1 MKTERRHELQ
11 TNVLADWLGR
21 QIEAIRP
28 YAGTIV
34 TGVLVIVIVLIGYS
48 IWNTWSAGS
57 AAIAWSEFFEVT
69 FTGNYVQSKQENVRQ
84 KALEAY
90 RDQLRKEKNN
100 PTYEL
105 TEGEENLVNEQ
116 LPPKVEQ
123 ALRDDVIA
131 LAQKYDGTNLGMF
144 AHMRAGDMALM
155 AGINYLFPN
164 AGQSRDLKQATALLD
179 DAIRHYERALQQARR
194 DPLLERRIRFN
205 LARAYES
212 RGAQPGEK
220 QKSDLDK
227 ALSIYKELATGSDV
241 FAAASRDQVEV
252 LEQKDNVYSW
262 FATTEG
268 VAAPPTQSP
277 FGGSLFEQFHQGV
290 QGVPDFGPGITTD
303 PLPTGDN

>member
-21 QIEAIRP
+21 QIEALRP
-28 YAGTIV
+28 YAGTIA
-34 TGVLVIVIVLIGYS
+34 TGVLVLVILLIGYS

-57 AAIAWSEFFEVT
+57 AAQAWSEFFEVT
-69 FTGNYVQSKQENVRQ
+69 FTGNYVRSKQENVRQ

-105 TEGEENLVNEQ
+105 TEGEERLVDEQ
-116 LPPKVEQ
+116 LPPKIEQ

-131 LAQKYDGTNLGMF
+131 MAQKYDGTTLGMF
-144 AHMRAGDMALM
+144 AHMRAGDMALI

-164 AGQSRDLKQATALLD
+164 AGQPRDLKQAAALLD
-179 DAIRHYERALQQARR
+179 DAIKYYERALQQTRR

-220 QKSDLDK
+220 QQSDLQK
-227 ALSIYKELATGSDV
+227 ALSIYKELATGNDV
-241 FAAASRDQVEV
+241 FAAASRAQVEA
-252 LEQKDNVYSW
+252 LEEKDNVYTW

-268 VAAPPTQSP
+268 VAAPPTESP
-277 FGGSLFEQFHQGV
+277 FNRSLFEQFHQNM
-290 QGVPDFGPGITTD
+290 PDFGPGVTN
-303 PLPTGDN
+303 PLPTDEN